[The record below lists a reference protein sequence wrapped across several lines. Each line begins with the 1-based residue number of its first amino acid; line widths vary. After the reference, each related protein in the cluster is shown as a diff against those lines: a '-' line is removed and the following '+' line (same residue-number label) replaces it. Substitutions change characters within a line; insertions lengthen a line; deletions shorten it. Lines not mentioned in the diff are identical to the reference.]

1 MGFVWRTRGSKL
13 GEQTVG
19 SEWERPWT
27 VFMGF
32 GEHELGKMGAAW
44 LIAGQSKCP

>member
-1 MGFVWRTRGSKL
+1 MGTS
-13 GEQTVG
+13 
-19 SEWERPWT
+19 PWA

-44 LIAGQSKCP
+44 LITGRPKCP